1 MTTNIDENIKSFRQ
15 IYSDCSDIKMQ
26 EMYLGRDASIKCFVA
41 YIEVT
46 CAGSGINNSAF
57 GRFTS
62 YLEGIDRDQVKEVLD
77 KNQAALSEFAHLHT
91 VREAAQMMLTGDVIF
106 FVDGY
111 PDAFKLPDKGYP
123 ALSIQEID
131 SEKVIRGSNEGFADS
146 IKINTALIRRRLRS
160 TRLKCKEVKK
170 GLRGHSNVDIL
181 YVRDLVKPGLVED
194 VERNLDSYVIDH
206 VGDSGV
212 IEQFA
217 EAKWYSPFP
226 QLQTT
231 KRPDVAVNAL
241 IEGRV
246 VVLCDNSPIAI
257 ILPTTMNNFLKTA
270 DDYYNRT
277 IAASFAR
284 LIRYVAA
291 FMSFTLPG
299 LYLAVT
305 NFHTQILPT
314 PLILAFYE
322 ARLGCPFPQLIE
334 VLMMELSFELLREA
348 GIRLPGAM
356 GNTIGIVGGLIIGQ
370 AAVDANLVTI
380 AIISLTAVIAAKN
393 HTPAANTNSIACTAD
408 MQKSIAGKILRF
420 HVLANSDS
428 EADQNVKKQ
437 VRDAVGA
444 YIEPYLLECE
454 NIEET
459 RATVNDH
466 MDEIIA
472 VSKETLA
479 ANGFTYGASA
489 ELTHTDFPE
498 KTYGDYTFPEGN
510 YEALEI
516 TLGDGAGHNWWC
528 VLYPN
533 MCFRGSVYEVVED
546 EAKENL
552 KEVLTP
558 DEYKSI
564 FDSGKY
570 EIKLKILDIFR

>member
-1 MTTNIDENIKSFRQ
+1 M
-15 IYSDCSDIKMQ
+15 
-26 EMYLGRDASIKCFVA
+26 
-41 YIEVT
+41 
-46 CAGSGINNSAF
+46 
-57 GRFTS
+57 
-62 YLEGIDRDQVKEVLD
+62 
-77 KNQAALSEFAHLHT
+77 
-91 VREAAQMMLTGDVIF
+91 
-106 FVDGY
+106 
-111 PDAFKLPDKGYP
+111 
-123 ALSIQEID
+123 SIQEID

-212 IEQFA
+212 IE
-217 EAKWYSPFP
+217 PFP

-241 IEGRV
+241 LEGRV

-334 VLMMELSFELLREA
+334 VLMMEL
-348 GIRLPGAM
+348 
-356 GNTIGIVGGLIIGQ
+356 IIGQ
-370 AAVDANLVTI
+370 AAVDANLVSPIVVILVAFTALCSF
-380 AIISLTAVIAAKN
+380 AIPSEEFAFSFRILKFAVIMMSAWLGYFGFLISLMVILLHLAKL
-393 HTPAANTNSIACTAD
+393 
-408 MQKSIAGKILRF
+408 KSCGYPYMMPF
-420 HVLANSDS
+420 
-428 EADQNVKKQ
+428 
-437 VRDAVGA
+437 VG
-444 YIEPYLLECE
+444 
-454 NIEET
+454 
-459 RATVNDH
+459 
-466 MDEIIA
+466 
-472 VSKETLA
+472 S
-479 ANGFTYGASA
+479 
-489 ELTHTDFPE
+489 ELT
-498 KTYGDYTFPEGN
+498 GG
-510 YEALEI
+510 
-516 TLGDGAGHNWWC
+516 
-528 VLYPN
+528 
-533 MCFRGSVYEVVED
+533 ED
-546 EAKENL
+546 EKDSIIRFPLRRLWRRPVFAREKECR
-552 KEVLTP
+552 
-558 DEYKSI
+558 
-564 FDSGKY
+564 
-570 EIKLKILDIFR
+570 KLKGNKDD